1 MDNTDKLR
9 KTLSTTDIFLISFT
23 GMVGSGWLLGVL
35 AVPAYDGPASILT
48 WVFAGLFFIVLA
60 LVFSELGTMFP
71 YSGSLVRFNEFS
83 HGPVSNFYLGLA
95 YTIGAIS
102 TPPVEAAAL
111 TSFISSYIPELYN
124 AKTSL
129 LTFYGVIV
137 ALSLLG
143 IFILIQY
150 VGVSI
155 FGKANAIMT
164 WFKIAAIILTII
176 MIFAFIFDA
185 KNFFSLKNGFLPYG
199 TSSIFAAMVPGGV
212 VFSFLGFRQ
221 GLDYAGETKN
231 PEKAIPLGLIF
242 SVIAAMVTYIF
253 LQIVFISAIN
263 WKAAG
268 VSPGNW
274 KALLTS
280 SWSANPFYY
289 AFNSTG
295 IYFLMGFAIF
305 LIIVSIISSAS
316 TLSVYVGSSARS
328 LYGMNKIDYFPNIF
342 GKLHPKFRTPWVSLL
357 ITFIIG
363 ALFLLPFP
371 SWYALIGINAS
382 FTVYAYLSAG
392 ITNSS
397 LRKTAP
403 DMERK
408 FKTPFLKVLSPLGFV
423 IASLLIYF
431 SGWNVVILLLLIV
444 GGGLPL
450 FLLSNYGRKT
460 FDMPFRKI
468 ILFSIIYW
476 IVFIFIGIIYATS
489 LLPFYIYF
497 TIFSA
502 TLIITAIILHRF
514 DNSKKVIKATIW
526 IIIYNIIIGI
536 MSYYGSLGINVIKYP
551 YDYIIFAVLSLMIY
565 YIGSNTGYETERLKN
580 FIKNGQ
586 ETDE

>member
-1 MDNTDKLR
+1 MNNTDKLR
-9 KTLSTTDIFLISFT
+9 KSLSTMDIFLISFT

-35 AVPAYDGPASILT
+35 AVPVYDGPASILT
-48 WVFAGLFFIVLA
+48 WVIAGLFFIVLA

-111 TSFISSYIPELYN
+111 TSFISSYIPDVYN
-124 AKTSL
+124 AHTSL
-129 LTFYGVIV
+129 LTPYGIIV
-137 ALSLLG
+137 ALLFLG
-143 IFILIQY
+143 LFILIQFI
-150 VGVSI
+150 GVNI
-155 FGKANAIMT
+155 FGKANAVMT
-164 WFKIAAIILTII
+164 WFKMAAIILTVI
-176 MIFAFIFDA
+176 MIFSFIFDS
-185 KNFFSLKNGFLPYG
+185 KNFFELRDGFLPYG

-212 VFSFLGFRQ
+212 IFSYLGFRQ

-231 PEKAIPLGLIF
+231 PGKAIPLGLIF
-242 SVIAAMVTYIF
+242 SMVAAMVTYIF
-253 LQIVFISAIN
+253 LQIAFIGAIN

-268 VSPGNW
+268 VSPGDW
-274 KALLTS
+274 QALLSS

-295 IYFLMGFAIF
+295 IYFLMGFAVF

-316 TLSVYVGSSARS
+316 TLNVYVGSSARS

-342 GKLHPKFRTPWVSLL
+342 GRLHSKFRTPWVSLL

-382 FTVYAYLSAG
+382 FTVYAYLAAG

-408 FKTPFLKVLSPLGFV
+408 FKTPFLKILSPLGFV

-431 SGWNVVILLLLIV
+431 SGWSVVSLLLLIV
-444 GGGLPL
+444 VGGLPL
-450 FLLSNYGRKT
+450 FLLSGYGRKT
-460 FDMPFRKI
+460 FNISFKNI
-468 ILFSIIYW
+468 ITFSIIYW
-476 IVFIFIGIIYATS
+476 IIFIFIGIVYAMS
-489 LLPFYIYF
+489 LLPFYVYF
-497 TIFSA
+497 SIFTL
-502 TLIITAIILHRF
+502 TLIVSSTILYRF
-514 DNSKKVIKATIW
+514 DESKNVIKATVW
-526 IIIYNIIIGI
+526 IIIYNIVIGI
-536 MSYYGSLGINVIKYP
+536 MSYYGSLGINAIKYP
-551 YDYIIFAVLSLMIY
+551 YDYIIFAVLSLIIY
-565 YIGSNTGYETERLKN
+565 YIASNTGYKTERLKN

-586 ETDE
+586 VNDE